1 MSKPTLVASQPV
13 GLLIARLE
21 SAPIR
26 LSFVLGRVT
35 ARRVFLNFGR
45 DDKVNT
51 SDMASPATINPGGS
65 LSLVIKE
72 SSLLTKFR
80 GVLVG
85 LGRL

>member
-35 ARRVFLNFGR
+35 ARRVFFNFGR

-51 SDMASPATINPGGS
+51 LDMASPATINPGGS
-65 LSLVIKE
+65 LSL
-72 SSLLTKFR
+72 SSKS
-80 GVLVG
+80 LVCLPNFG
-85 LGRL
+85 EF